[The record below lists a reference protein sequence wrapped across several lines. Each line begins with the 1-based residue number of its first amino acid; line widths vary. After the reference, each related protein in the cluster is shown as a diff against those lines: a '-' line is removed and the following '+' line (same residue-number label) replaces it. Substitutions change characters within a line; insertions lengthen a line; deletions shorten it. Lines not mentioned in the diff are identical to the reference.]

1 MLRPIKRVWVP
12 PKPAPTLPAVAAAP
26 PARIP
31 AAPRQVF
38 GVLPETEVEERDTDS
53 VWAEFD
59 DVYAKAKASNNTNND
74 TNTDKASSA

>member
-1 MLRPIKRVWVP
+1 
-12 PKPAPTLPAVAAAP
+12 
-26 PARIP
+26 
-31 AAPRQVF
+31 
-38 GVLPETEVEERDTDS
+38 LPETEVEERDTDS